1 MNYCFTIVIIILL
14 SILIIL
20 YICSIIFESIYISGN
35 DKIKN
40 IILDLLV
47 SDIIL
52 STFMIIVN
60 SYLIYTALY
69 FFSKNQMVLF
79 LVLMIIF
86 LLIKLFLVLIITNNE
101 KISLEYSYINMAVF
115 IIIAQMGFQFITF
128 IFGLFYKYQINK
140 DLDESP
146 LNRVDE
152 FITEEMYRN
161 ILRQSLSPNDVTLK
175 KDFEKQFEQRK
186 SEMTRNTISN
196 DLK

>member
-101 KISLEYSYINMAVF
+101 KISLEYSYINMAIF

-128 IFGLFYKYQINK
+128 IFGLFYKYQLNK

-152 FITEEMYRN
+152 FITEEMYKN

-186 SEMTRNTISN
+186 SEMTRNIISN

>member
-20 YICSIIFESIYISGN
+20 YICSIIFESIYISRN

-128 IFGLFYKYQINK
+128 IFGLFYKYQLNK

>member
-20 YICSIIFESIYISGN
+20 YICSIIFESIYISVN

-128 IFGLFYKYQINK
+128 IFGLFYKYQLNK

-152 FITEEMYRN
+152 FITEEMYKN

>member
-101 KISLEYSYINMAVF
+101 KISLEYSYINMAIF

-128 IFGLFYKYQINK
+128 IFGLFYKYQLNK

-152 FITEEMYRN
+152 FITEEMYKN

>member
-40 IILDLLV
+40 IIVDLLV
-47 SDIIL
+47 SDIIW

-128 IFGLFYKYQINK
+128 IFGLFYKYQLNK

>member
-128 IFGLFYKYQINK
+128 IFGLFYKYQLNK

-152 FITEEMYRN
+152 FITEEMYKN

>member
-86 LLIKLFLVLIITNNE
+86 LLIKLFLVLILTNNE

-128 IFGLFYKYQINK
+128 IFGLFYKYQLNK

-152 FITEEMYRN
+152 FITEEMYKN

>member
-35 DKIKN
+35 NKIKN

-128 IFGLFYKYQINK
+128 IFGLFYKYQLNK

>member
-128 IFGLFYKYQINK
+128 IFGLFYKYQLNK

-175 KDFEKQFEQRK
+175 KDFEKQFKQRK

>member
-52 STFMIIVN
+52 STFMITVN

-128 IFGLFYKYQINK
+128 IFGLFYKYQLNK

-152 FITEEMYRN
+152 FITEEMYKN

-175 KDFEKQFEQRK
+175 KDFEKQFEPRK

-196 DLK
+196 NLK

>member
-1 MNYCFTIVIIILL
+1 
-14 SILIIL
+14 
-20 YICSIIFESIYISGN
+20 
-35 DKIKN
+35 
-40 IILDLLV
+40 
-47 SDIIL
+47 
-52 STFMIIVN
+52 
-60 SYLIYTALY
+60 
-69 FFSKNQMVLF
+69 
-79 LVLMIIF
+79 
-86 LLIKLFLVLIITNNE
+86 
-101 KISLEYSYINMAVF
+101 MAIF

-128 IFGLFYKYQINK
+128 IFGLFYKYQLNK

-152 FITEEMYRN
+152 FITEEMYKN

>member
-35 DKIKN
+35 NKIKN

-128 IFGLFYKYQINK
+128 IFGLFYKYQLNK

-186 SEMTRNTISN
+186 SDMTRNTISN

>member
-1 MNYCFTIVIIILL
+1 MKYFFLQEL
-14 SILIIL
+14 
-20 YICSIIFESIYISGN
+20 SGN

-128 IFGLFYKYQINK
+128 IFGLFYKYQLNK

-152 FITEEMYRN
+152 FITEEMYKN

>member
-101 KISLEYSYINMAVF
+101 KISLEYSYINMAIF

-128 IFGLFYKYQINK
+128 IFGLFYKYQLNK

-186 SEMTRNTISN
+186 SEITRNTISN

>member
-152 FITEEMYRN
+152 FITEEMYKN

>member
-101 KISLEYSYINMAVF
+101 KISLEYSYINMAIF

-128 IFGLFYKYQINK
+128 IFGLFYKYQLNK

>member
-128 IFGLFYKYQINK
+128 IFGLFYKYQLNK

>member
-128 IFGLFYKYQINK
+128 IFGLFYKYQLNK

-196 DLK
+196 ELK